1 MSCGHKVNN
10 ERVAMEKLT
19 SPRVI
24 KSILNEYDLYFNKR
38 YGQNFLID
46 ENIVNKIAETGEI
59 TRDDLILE
67 IGPGIGTLTSAL
79 CKNAGK
85 VISVEIDKKLIPVLN
100 ETLKEFENVEIIQ
113 EDILKLDI
121 IKLLEKEMFCN
132 FKIVANLPYYITTP
146 IIMGFLEMDLDIEK
160 MVFLIQKEV
169 GERLCAAPGTKAYGS
184 LSIAAQFYADV
195 EIEFLVPAQ
204 VFMPKPKVDSIVVSM
219 KKKKEPD
226 LIVDNRQMFFKIVKA
241 GFNNRR
247 KTLINSLTTN
257 TNFTKEQVLQAL
269 NDCGISPGIRGE
281 ALTGQ
286 EFAQLANYLNNQE
299 NLR

>member
-1 MSCGHKVNN
+1 
-10 ERVAMEKLT
+10 MEKLT
-19 SPRVI
+19 SPSVI
-24 KSILNEYDLYFNKR
+24 KSILNKYELHFNKR

-59 TRDDLILE
+59 TQNDLILE

-100 ETLKEFENVEIIQ
+100 QTLKEFDNIEIIQ
-113 EDILKLDI
+113 DDILKIDI
-121 IKLLEKEMFCN
+121 NKILEKEIFSN
-132 FKIVANLPYYITTP
+132 LKIVANLPYYITTP
-146 IIMGFLEMDLDIEK
+146 IIMGFLEMNLDIEK

-169 GERLCAAPGTKAYGS
+169 GERLCAVPGSKAYGS

-219 KKKKEPD
+219 KKKKEPGI
-226 LIVDNRQMFFKIVKA
+226 IVDNREMFFKIVKA

-257 TNFTKEQVLQAL
+257 TDFSKDQILQAL
-269 NDCGISPGIRGE
+269 NHCGISAGIRGE

-286 EFAQLANYLNNQE
+286 EFAHLANYLNNQE

>member
-1 MSCGHKVNN
+1 
-10 ERVAMEKLT
+10 MEKLT

-269 NDCGISPGIRGE
+269 NDCGISPSIRGE

>member
-1 MSCGHKVNN
+1 
-10 ERVAMEKLT
+10 MEKLT

-100 ETLKEFENVEIIQ
+100 ETLKEFKNVEIIQ

>member
-1 MSCGHKVNN
+1 
-10 ERVAMEKLT
+10 MEKLT

-24 KSILNEYDLYFNKR
+24 KSILNEYDLHFNKR

-269 NDCGISPGIRGE
+269 NDCGISPGIRGGSLDR
-281 ALTGQ
+281 AGICTIG
-286 EFAQLANYLNNQE
+286 
-299 NLR
+299 

>member
-1 MSCGHKVNN
+1 
-10 ERVAMEKLT
+10 MEKLT

-24 KSILNEYDLYFNKR
+24 KSILNEYDLHFNKR

>member
-1 MSCGHKVNN
+1 
-10 ERVAMEKLT
+10 
-19 SPRVI
+19 
-24 KSILNEYDLYFNKR
+24 LNEYDLHFNKR

-226 LIVDNRQMFFKIVKA
+226 LIVDNRQMFFEIVKA

>member
-1 MSCGHKVNN
+1 
-10 ERVAMEKLT
+10 MEKLT

-46 ENIVNKIAETGEI
+46 ENIVYKIAETGEI

>member
-1 MSCGHKVNN
+1 
-10 ERVAMEKLT
+10 MEKLT

-24 KSILNEYDLYFNKR
+24 KSILNEYDLHFNKR

-46 ENIVNKIAETGEI
+46 ENIVYKIAETGEI

>member
-1 MSCGHKVNN
+1 
-10 ERVAMEKLT
+10 MEKLT

-46 ENIVNKIAETGEI
+46 ENIVYKIAETGKI

>member
-1 MSCGHKVNN
+1 
-10 ERVAMEKLT
+10 MEKLT

-24 KSILNEYDLYFNKR
+24 KSILNEYDLHFNKR

-100 ETLKEFENVEIIQ
+100 ETLKEFKNVEIIQ

-226 LIVDNRQMFFKIVKA
+226 LIVDNRQMFFEIVKA

>member
-1 MSCGHKVNN
+1 
-10 ERVAMEKLT
+10 
-19 SPRVI
+19 
-24 KSILNEYDLYFNKR
+24 
-38 YGQNFLID
+38 
-46 ENIVNKIAETGEI
+46 
-59 TRDDLILE
+59 
-67 IGPGIGTLTSAL
+67 
-79 CKNAGK
+79 
-85 VISVEIDKKLIPVLN
+85 
-100 ETLKEFENVEIIQ
+100 
-113 EDILKLDI
+113 
-121 IKLLEKEMFCN
+121 MFCN

>member
-1 MSCGHKVNN
+1 
-10 ERVAMEKLT
+10 
-19 SPRVI
+19 
-24 KSILNEYDLYFNKR
+24 
-38 YGQNFLID
+38 
-46 ENIVNKIAETGEI
+46 
-59 TRDDLILE
+59 
-67 IGPGIGTLTSAL
+67 
-79 CKNAGK
+79 
-85 VISVEIDKKLIPVLN
+85 
-100 ETLKEFENVEIIQ
+100 
-113 EDILKLDI
+113 
-121 IKLLEKEMFCN
+121 
-132 FKIVANLPYYITTP
+132 
-146 IIMGFLEMDLDIEK
+146 MGFLEMDLDIEK

>member
-1 MSCGHKVNN
+1 
-10 ERVAMEKLT
+10 MEKLT

>member
-1 MSCGHKVNN
+1 
-10 ERVAMEKLT
+10 MEKLT

-24 KSILNEYDLYFNKR
+24 KSILNEYDLHFNKR

-100 ETLKEFENVEIIQ
+100 ETLKEFKNVEIIQ

>member
-1 MSCGHKVNN
+1 
-10 ERVAMEKLT
+10 MEKLT

-226 LIVDNRQMFFKIVKA
+226 LIVDNRQMFFEIVKA